1 MESRTADSPCVVPPD
16 ADEHSAAAEISM
28 SERKRRKSWLWKR
41 LERQMKAD
49 APEAGLEVRPGKD
62 EGASGNTKSTNG
74 ANEAAE
80 PSEVKKTPLL
90 KLSKKG
96 V

>member
-1 MESRTADSPCVVPPD
+1 
-16 ADEHSAAAEISM
+16 
-28 SERKRRKSWLWKR
+28 
-41 LERQMKAD
+41 MKAD

-74 ANEAAE
+74 ADEAAE